1 MGAETLVVSP
11 ERVYGDGEAVPPSLS
26 RSRRLRESES
36 RFSLMLR
43 LPARTHYPDNSPS
56 FAWALSLSFPSYIH
70 FFFSW
75 LSHLGRGAPTIR
87 DWFVTGTTCF
97 LPVGGRRKK
106 VVRDLIVWFNGYYSD
121 RNVWDMYVCW
131 IVTGMGKLSCYMF
144 PDLRR

>member
-56 FAWALSLSFPSYIH
+56 FARALSLSLFPPTFTS
-70 FFFSW
+70 FF
-75 LSHLGRGAPTIR
+75 RGFRIWVAEHQRSEI
-87 DWFVTGTTCF
+87 D
-97 LPVGGRRKK
+97 
-106 VVRDLIVWFNGYYSD
+106 S
-121 RNVWDMYVCW
+121 
-131 IVTGMGKLSCYMF
+131 
-144 PDLRR
+144 